1 MREYPVKLPLP
12 FPDEAYV
19 DPTTFN
25 KSLTSSACYWEKKYR
40 IHGEWAKMHKSQ
52 TSVLSNIRSLV
63 ESIDKLSPKLSYEEQ
78 VFYNDL
84 NNYLISL
91 MPTVASH
98 KPYQA
103 FQQSQC
109 DLLPKK
115 DGSKSTV
122 VDHLLKQ

>member
-1 MREYPVKLPLP
+1 MREYPVRLPLP

-25 KSLTSSACYWEKKYR
+25 KSLTSSACHWERTKG
-40 IHGEWAKMHKSQ
+40 IHAEWGKLNKAQ
-52 TSVLSNIRSLV
+52 NSVLSKIRSLV
-63 ESIDKLSPKLSYEEQ
+63 EDIDKLAPKLSYDEQ

-98 KPYQA
+98 RPYQA
-103 FQQSQC
+103 FHQSQC

-122 VDHLLKQ
+122 VNHLLKQ